1 VRARGRETL
10 SSLRIVLSGRYTP
23 SAQDEPSGAASEP
36 ERTGETVIDPNA
48 RSKRPMSISVRR
60 TKVNDY
66 ELGQHGSEIVFSEV
80 LSGGGMERAGVRAG
94 DVLVTI
100 DGEPVLSVAQVRGM
114 LRDPPGHFANLRL
127 ARNKAQIR
135 VRYKRPEL

>member
-1 VRARGRETL
+1 
-10 SSLRIVLSGRYTP
+10 
-23 SAQDEPSGAASEP
+23 
-36 ERTGETVIDPNA
+36 
-48 RSKRPMSISVRR
+48 
-60 TKVNDY
+60 
-66 ELGQHGSEIVFSEV
+66 
-80 LSGGGMERAGVRAG
+80 MERAGVRAG